1 MASRVDKTREA
12 IIQLERE
19 RQERRVVAAESKKKR
34 SQDAQS
40 LFDKGK
46 IGDSDFVAMIE
57 RFRDHFPA
65 ADQAEGAASASS
77 AASMFQNK
85 INVAVRKRPT
95 SEREIHLQD
104 HDSVTCSDPLVYV
117 HSCKLKVDGIT
128 KVLENTRFEF
138 DFAFDSEVSNEE
150 IYQQTTLPLVRWA
163 VAEHGRSTVFAY
175 GQTGSGKTFT
185 MEGLQQRVA
194 RDLFA
199 MLEHENVR
207 VMCSNF
213 ELYGTQCL
221 DLLNEQK
228 VLPIREDEKNCVHIV
243 GLKEE
248 EAESEEELLAILNRG
263 SANRTTRATEMNS
276 DSSRSHS
283 IFQIHLCYGGKSS
296 GTGGTI
302 LLVDLAGSERGQ
314 DTKHHDA
321 TRRSESAAINTSLLS
336 LKECIRA
343 LENGGSASTHVPY
356 RQSKLTMV
364 LKDSFSSSQRSKT
377 LMIGCISPAASS
389 SDHTLNTLRYADR
402 VKEKKSNGGAGAAT
416 AATRPSLAS
425 SRPAPSTSR
434 PSLGGSSKPR
444 ISLAP
449 PAPTPIQQ
457 QQQQQQQQARVSR
470 PSTSGSSLS
479 SFKPLVKAPPAPTPI
494 PVPSSPAPASHHHPA
509 AAYHAPRVVVETPR
523 APPPPPPS
531 TLPSTSTTPIIYSRA
546 SIKKESALPKTSV
559 AALLDEED
567 ALLSAYRDAVQEN
580 FRILAEES
588 NILTQLSEQVEY
600 DVFASTEELR
610 ILLEHKL
617 MLFGDLHQRL
627 VRFQTNVRNED

>member
-1 MASRVDKTREA
+1 MTSRVDKTREA

-40 LFDKGK
+40 LYDKGK

-65 ADQAEGAASASS
+65 ADQADASS
-77 AASMFQNK
+77 PSAANMFQNNK

-95 SEREIHLQD
+95 SEREIYLQD

-150 IYQQTTLPLVRWA
+150 IYQQTTLPLVKWA
-163 VAEHGRSTVFAY
+163 VTERGRSTVFAY

-283 IFQIHLCYGGKSS
+283 IFQINLCYGNRSTAAAG
-296 GTGGTI
+296 GGTI

-364 LKDSFSSSQRSKT
+364 LKDSFSSSLRSKT

-402 VKEKKSNGGAGAAT
+402 VKEKKSSGGGVAAA

-425 SRPAPSTSR
+425 SRPAPLTSR

-449 PAPTPIQQ
+449 PAPTPTHQPP
-457 QQQQQQQQARVSR
+457 QQQQQQQQARMSR
-470 PSTSGSSLS
+470 PSTSGSS
-479 SFKPLVKAPPAPTPI
+479 SFKPLIKAPPAPTPI
-494 PVPSSPAPASHHHPA
+494 QVPLSPAPSSHHHPH
-509 AAYHAPRVVVETPR
+509 HAPRVVVETPR
-523 APPPPPPS
+523 APPPPPPT
-531 TLPSTSTTPIIYSRA
+531 TLTSTTPIIYSRA
-546 SIKKESALPKTSV
+546 SIKKESTLPKTSV

-580 FRILAEES
+580 FHLLAEES